1 MWCYIVK
8 LTIRSGGLLSSI
20 QDLGRSGW
28 QHFGI
33 GPGGAI
39 DARALQVANL
49 LVGNEAGEAGIEMT
63 VRGAEVNCDE
73 DALVAVCGGEFSVR
87 VDGQPVP
94 MWRPLWV
101 ARGATIH
108 VGYAQ
113 QGSRAYLAVS
123 GTWRIPLL
131 LGSKSTNLYAG
142 FGGLSGYALR
152 AGDEVEIG
160 PKTLLAER
168 FARNL
173 ARSASAGNV
182 TWPSWQVSRAM
193 YGKSVSER
201 VIRVL
206 PGPDSP
212 FMTSEARQR
221 LYNQVYLVTPA
232 ANRLGIQLQSAPIDM
247 VESTEPVSKPV
258 VTGALQ
264 RLHSGQLTVLLADRQ
279 TTGGYPVI
287 GVVAAIDL
295 AQLAQVRPGETL
307 RFVPIT
313 HERSLA
319 LRAQS
324 QRALRQLQVA
334 LWKRLEER
342 R

>member
-1 MWCYIVK
+1 MK
-8 LTIRSGGLLSSI
+8 LTIQSGGLLSSI

-28 QHFGI
+28 QHFGV
-33 GPGGAI
+33 GPGGAV

-63 VRGAEVNCDE
+63 VRGVDVVCDE
-73 DALVAVCGGEFSVR
+73 DALVAVCGGDFSVR

-101 ARGATIH
+101 PRGATIH

-123 GTWRIPLL
+123 GTWQIPLV

-142 FGGLSGYALR
+142 FGGLSGCALR

-160 PKTLLAER
+160 PKPDLAER
-168 FARNL
+168 FARSL
-173 ARSASAGNV
+173 ASSASSGNV
-182 TWPSWQVSRAM
+182 TWPSWQVSRAV
-193 YGKSVSER
+193 YETASSER
-201 VIRVL
+201 LIRLL

-212 FMTSEARQR
+212 LMTSEARER

-232 ANRLGIQLQSAPIDM
+232 ANRMGIQLQSAPIDL
-247 VESTEPVSKPV
+247 VDSAEPVSKPV

-264 RLHSGQLTVLLADRQ
+264 RLHSGQLTVLQADRQ

-295 AQLAQVRPGETL
+295 AQLAQVRPGETI
-307 RFVPIT
+307 RFIPIT
-313 HERSLA
+313 HEQSLA
-319 LRAQS
+319 LRALS
-324 QRALRQLQVA
+324 QRALQQLQVA
-334 LWKRLEER
+334 LAQRLQGR
-342 R
+342 L